1 MSIGGGSSSAEVRT
15 DRSRA
20 IAASSA
26 HARGRPQARGKF
38 VFAGDEKVYLRG
50 VVYGAF
56 RPDANGREYQDVAA
70 IERDFALMHANGLNA
85 VRIPHTMPPRSVL
98 DAARRHGLWVM
109 AGLSAEQYI
118 GFLIDRKKTLS
129 EIEALV
135 RSKVRECAGHPA
147 LLCYALG
154 NEIPASIARWLGR
167 RTVEQYL
174 KGLYRAVKAEDPAG
188 LVTYVNY
195 PTTEYLQ
202 LPFLD
207 LLCFNVYLESR
218 SRFDAY
224 LDRLQNLAGNRP
236 LLMSELGLDSLR
248 NGEAAQATS
257 LDWQVRTAFAA
268 GCAGAFV
275 FSWTDE
281 WYRGAGD
288 VDDWAFGLTR
298 ADRSPKPALAAARR
312 AFGEAPFAPDVRW
325 PRISVIVCTYNGA
338 RTIRDCLEALDRLT
352 YADYEV
358 IVVDDGSTD
367 TTAAIARRYDC
378 RLIQTEN
385 RGLASARNTG
395 LRAASGEIV
404 AYIDDDAYPDPEW
417 LTYLANRFLSAT
429 DVGVGGPNIAPAG
442 DGRTAECVAR
452 APGGPVHV
460 LLSDR
465 EAEHIPGC
473 NMAFRKESL
482 EAIGGFDPQF
492 RVAGD
497 DVDVCWRLQERK
509 WTLGFS
515 AGAVVWHHARRSVR
529 AYWKQ
534 QSGYGRAE
542 AMLERKWPEKYNASG
557 HMTWSGRLY
566 GQGLPQLLGRG
577 RIYHG
582 PWGSAPFQSL
592 YQPAPGGLWSLA
604 GMPEW
609 IFAIVLLG
617 GLSLLGVDWHPLLL
631 ALVPFAIATL
641 LPLVHAGLGA
651 TRATFPPSYAPGA
664 LARLRLLTAFLY
676 LTQPLARLRG
686 RLQSGLTPWRRRGT
700 AGLALPL
707 PRTAALWSERWLDL
721 DQRLRTVEARLKM
734 AGAAARRGGAFEHFD
749 LEVRGGLLG
758 AVRLLVAAE
767 DHSGGAQ
774 LIRFRWW
781 PRCSYGGIALA
792 AVFAALAGG
801 ATLAQAWTAAVVLGV
816 ATALV
821 AMRITLECAG
831 ASATTAR
838 ALELDGKGAT

>member
-1 MSIGGGSSSAEVRT
+1 MDADGPASRRTASNDRVVRACDAGARSARLGVGAPMSIGGGSSSAEART

-167 RTVEQYL
+167 RTVERYL

-248 NGEAAQATS
+248 NREAAQATS
-257 LDWQVRTAFAA
+257 LDWQVRTAFPA
-268 GCAGAFV
+268 GCPRAFA
-275 FSWTDE
+275 FPWTDE

-338 RTIRDCLEALDRLT
+338 RTIRDCLEALNRLT

-417 LTYLANRFLSAT
+417 LTYLANRFLSAA

-582 PWGSAPFQSL
+582 
-592 YQPAPGGLWSLA
+592 
-604 GMPEW
+604 
-609 IFAIVLLG
+609 
-617 GLSLLGVDWHPLLL
+617 
-631 ALVPFAIATL
+631 
-641 LPLVHAGLGA
+641 
-651 TRATFPPSYAPGA
+651 
-664 LARLRLLTAFLY
+664 
-676 LTQPLARLRG
+676 QPLARLRG
-686 RLQSGLTPWRRRGT
+686 RLQFGLTPWRRRGT

-721 DQRLRTVEARLKM
+721 DQRLRTVEARLKT

-781 PRCSYGGIALA
+781 PRCSYGGLALA
-792 AVFAALAGG
+792 AVFA
-801 ATLAQAWTAAVVLGV
+801 
-816 ATALV
+816 
-821 AMRITLECAG
+821 
-831 ASATTAR
+831 
-838 ALELDGKGAT
+838 

>member
-1 MSIGGGSSSAEVRT
+1 MDADGPASRRTASNDRVVRACDAGARSARLGVGAPMSIGGGRSSAEARPE
-15 DRSRA
+15 RSSA
-20 IAASSA
+20 IATSSA

-154 NEIPASIARWLGR
+154 NEIPASSARWLGR

-174 KGLYRAVKAEDPAG
+174 KRLYRAVKAEDPAG

-207 LLCFNVYLESR
+207 LVCFNVYLESQ
-218 SRFDAY
+218 SPFDAY

-236 LLMSELGLDSLR
+236 LVMSELGLDSLR
-248 NGEAAQATS
+248 NGELAQAAS

-281 WYRGAGD
+281 WYRNAHD
-288 VDDWAFGLTR
+288 VEDWGFGLTR
-298 ADRSPKPALAAARR
+298 ADRSPKPALTTVRH
-312 AFGEAPFAPDVRW
+312 AFSEVPFAPDLAW
-325 PRISVIVCTYNGA
+325 PRISVIVCSYNGA
-338 RTIRDCLEALDRLT
+338 RTIRDCLEALERLT
-352 YADYEV
+352 YSDYEV

-395 LRAASGEIV
+395 LHAARGEIV
-404 AYIDDDAYPDPEW
+404 AYIDDDAYPDPDW
-417 LTYLANRFLSAT
+417 LTYLANRFLSTAH
-429 DVGVGGPNIAPAG
+429 VGVGGPNIAPAG
-442 DGRTAECVAR
+442 DGRIAECVAR

-473 NMAFRKESL
+473 NMAFRKDRL
-482 EAIGGFDPQF
+482 EAIGGFDPRY

-497 DVDVCWRLQERK
+497 DVDVCWRVQQCG

-515 AGAVVWHHARRSVR
+515 PAAMVWHHRRNSVR
-529 AYWKQ
+529 AYWNQ
-534 QSGYGRAE
+534 QRGYGTAE
-542 AMLERKWPEKYNASG
+542 ALLEQKWPEKYSG
-557 HMTWSGRLY
+557 IGHLTWSGRMY
-566 GQGLPQLLGRG
+566 GSGSTKALPARG
-577 RIYHG
+577 RIYQG
-582 PWGSAPFQSL
+582 LWGSAPFQSL
-592 YQPAPGGLWSLA
+592 Y
-604 GMPEW
+604 
-609 IFAIVLLG
+609 
-617 GLSLLGVDWHPLLL
+617 H
-631 ALVPFAIATL
+631 
-641 LPLVHAGLGA
+641 
-651 TRATFPPSYAPGA
+651 PGA
-664 LARLRLLTAFLY
+664 
-676 LTQPLARLRG
+676 
-686 RLQSGLTPWRRRGT
+686 GT
-700 AGLALPL
+700 
-707 PRTAALWSERWLDL
+707 
-721 DQRLRTVEARLKM
+721 
-734 AGAAARRGGAFEHFD
+734 
-749 LEVRGGLLG
+749 
-758 AVRLLVAAE
+758 
-767 DHSGGAQ
+767 
-774 LIRFRWW
+774 
-781 PRCSYGGIALA
+781 
-792 AVFAALAGG
+792 
-801 ATLAQAWTAAVVLGV
+801 
-816 ATALV
+816 
-821 AMRITLECAG
+821 
-831 ASATTAR
+831 
-838 ALELDGKGAT
+838 